1 MYSFVAMLKPFP
13 DRTGALFG
21 RDVDLA
27 FLEERAELK
36 GITAVVGRAQMGKSW
51 LLKEAARR
59 LSLDPHKHLVGFTEA
74 AEPTDLFRQAAADL
88 YARWLSD
95 SSLSQQAQMIL
106 KQQQKDIVGKAGTVV
121 GTIFESLSKAI
132 GAPGEALGSLVKEA
146 FNGMASINRELVS
159 GSINVPP
166 LQGEE
171 TREILEAVYRISK
184 HPMVLVFDQWEK
196 SPAMDAE
203 ASILD
208 AFRRHLDEWPP
219 CHIMIGTQFGG
230 RVNRILSELKDS
242 APPGWVKVYE
252 LPPMHL
258 QDESMQGALLRFIR
272 DRVPAA
278 AGAADWD
285 LLDMIAGYPG
295 TVYKWT
301 ASYNSQKS
309 SLPDLKG
316 LADDANKYRF
326 REFDELLPQLSD
338 AERSLAMR
346 LSLVA
351 SANNEDN
358 WKSLR
363 STILDGIRSS
373 TLDGLRSRQILEEVR
388 PPTYGHAKRR
398 EAAIQWF
405 KRNTGEEFI
414 EESESLI
421 KGLAI
426 HITRLTSEELPFAAA
441 LASLAIPELQ
451 LSDEALALWQIGR
464 SLYGLEQIESDL
476 LLRGVRIVRK
486 TKDLAATAAPFGI
499 GLANAII
506 LAKQAEALERRDA
519 LLDELRLL
527 ASTFPDDAAVR
538 ESLACGLFGTINHA
552 TQEKALERR
561 NMLFDKL
568 RQLAAAYPDDAA
580 VREQFAM
587 GLYNMVVYAKQ
598 ELALKR
604 RDMLLDELRQLAAAY
619 PLDAAVR
626 KQFAMGLS
634 STILHAKQE
643 EALERRD
650 MLLDELRELA
660 AAHPDDA
667 AVRKS
672 FAMGLFN
679 TAIQAKLEDALERR
693 NMLFDELRH
702 LAAAFPNDVAVRERF
717 AKGLCNVI
725 RHVRQEKDLERQHKL
740 LDELIRI
747 ATAYPGDAA
756 VQNSITQ
763 LFGGQVR
770 FGHAD

>member
-1 MYSFVAMLKPFP
+1 MLKPFP
-13 DRTGALFG
+13 DRTDALFG
-21 RDVDLA
+21 RDGDLA
-27 FLEERAELK
+27 FLEERAGLK

-95 SSLSQQAQMIL
+95 SSLPEQAQMIL

-166 LQGEE
+166 LQGDE
-171 TREILEAVYRISK
+171 TREILESVYQISK

-196 SPAMDAE
+196 SPAMEAE

-208 AFRRHLDEWPP
+208 AFRRHIDEWPP

-230 RVNRILSELKDS
+230 RANKILNELKDS
-242 APPGWVKVYE
+242 APPGWVEVYE

-258 QDESMQGALLRFIR
+258 EDESIQQSLLRFIR
-272 DRVPAA
+272 NHVPAA
-278 AGAADWD
+278 VGAPDQD

-301 ASYNSQKS
+301 SSYNAHKS
-309 SLPDLKG
+309 SLLDLRR

-326 REFDELLPQLSD
+326 REFDDLLPQLSD
-338 AERSLAMR
+338 AEQSLAMR
-346 LSLVA
+346 LSLVT
-351 SANNEDN
+351 SVNNEEN

-363 STILDGIRSS
+363 STILDGIKSS
-373 TLDGLRSRQILEEVR
+373 TLDSLRSKQILEEVR
-388 PPTYGHAKRR
+388 PPVYGHAKRR

-405 KRNTGEEFI
+405 KRNRGEEFV
-414 EESESLI
+414 EETESLI
-421 KGLAI
+421 NRLAT

-451 LSDEALALWQIGR
+451 LSDEAMALWQIGC
-464 SLYGLEQIESDL
+464 SLYRLGQIKSDVL
-476 LLRGVRIVRK
+476 IRGVRVVRTMK
-486 TKDLAATAAPFGI
+486 NLAATAAFFGI
-499 GLANAII
+499 GLTNTIV
-506 LAKQAEALERRDA
+506 LSKQEEALERRDT

-538 ESLACGLFGTINHA
+538 ESLAGGLFNTIIQA
-552 TQEKALERR
+552 KLEGALERR
-561 NMLFDKL
+561 DTLFHEL
-568 RQLAAAYPDDAA
+568 RQLVAAYPHDAI
-580 VREQFAM
+580 VREQLVK
-587 GLYNMVVYAKQ
+587 GLFNMVVYAKQ
-598 ELALKR
+598 EGALER

-619 PLDAAVR
+619 PHDAAVR
-626 KQFAMGLS
+626 KQLAMGLS

-650 MLLDELRELA
+650 RLLDELRQLA
-660 AAHPDDA
+660 AAHPHDA

-672 FAMGLFN
+672 LAMGLFN
-679 TAIQAKLEDALERR
+679 AIIQAKLEDALERR
-693 NMLFDELRH
+693 NMLFDELRQ
-702 LAAAFPNDVAVRERF
+702 LAAAYPADAAVRERL
-717 AKGLCNVI
+717 AKGLCNTI
-725 RHVRQEKDLERQHKL
+725 SHARQENDSERLHKL
-740 LDELIRI
+740 VDELIQL
-747 ATAYPGDAA
+747 ASAYPGDAA
-756 VQNSITQ
+756 VQNSISQ
-763 LFGGQVR
+763 LFEGRVR
-770 FGHAD
+770 FGHPD